1 MPGFRYALVLE
12 HGHPADPAV
21 FVSEVLDWDV
31 GDEFTASSLQKFRI
45 LEILPGIDED
55 ADSTRP
61 GSSSPSRSEAEEAG
75 TCLCL
80 RD

>member
-1 MPGFRYALVLE
+1 MLLDHQTGTAATKF
-12 HGHPADPAV
+12 HGDRDNLRTPADPAV

-55 ADSTRP
+55 AEFNAVWVVEP
-61 GSSSPSRSEAEEAG
+61 V
-75 TCLCL
+75 
-80 RD
+80 